1 MGKKRGSAGAGGR
14 FNDWD
19 NTKGWKKVEVG
30 DEILLGSEEY
40 GFMGLEELDP
50 SMLGEFLNKINDV
63 YQVIRYICSLTI
75 WNSFLNW
82 YRT

>member
-19 NTKGWKKVEVG
+19 NTEGWKKVEVG

-50 SMLGEFLNKINDV
+50 SMLGEFTIEITDDLVVFK
-63 YQVIRYICSLTI
+63 YLRSLLTC
-75 WNSFLNW
+75 NSFLNC